1 MNLAGLAREEQDR
14 FSGLLR
20 SPQLAPS
27 WAAVGG
33 NVNHYFF
40 NATVNYT
47 QFRVT
52 CEVKA
57 LASINY
63 PATSL
68 LLEFN

>member
-1 MNLAGLAREEQDR
+1 MNLAGLTREEQDR

-27 WAAVGG
+27 WAAVSG
-33 NVNHYFF
+33 NTNFF

-47 QFRVT
+47 QFKVT
-52 CEVKA
+52 CEVKT